1 MEKLVKINQ
10 RYSLIQRRIFFFTIS
25 ALENTRMRLSKT
37 IHALKATLATFQSLL
52 GRLSSEVWGRD
63 IFSLQSKRSLES
75 PYDLWFY
82 PDSSLRAK
90 KPHSLQMRSSKSD
103 LPSWTFTWAR
113 NGRNLENL
121 QLAPYT
127 ATI

>member
-52 GRLSSEVWGRD
+52 GRLSSEV
-63 IFSLQSKRSLES
+63 
-75 PYDLWFY
+75 
-82 PDSSLRAK
+82 
-90 KPHSLQMRSSKSD
+90 
-103 LPSWTFTWAR
+103 
-113 NGRNLENL
+113 
-121 QLAPYT
+121 
-127 ATI
+127 